1 MIWTSD
7 SKWVVLYS
15 TLASLFIF
23 SWAFVPGVRTRG

>member
-7 SKWVVLYS
+7 SKWIVLYS

-23 SWAFVPGVRTRG
+23 SWAFVPA